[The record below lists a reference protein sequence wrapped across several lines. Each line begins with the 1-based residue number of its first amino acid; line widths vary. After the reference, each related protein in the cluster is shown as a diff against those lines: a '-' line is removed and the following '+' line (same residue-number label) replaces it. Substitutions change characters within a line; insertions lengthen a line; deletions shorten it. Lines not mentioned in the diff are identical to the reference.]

1 MTQQIRI
8 LATVLFAIAILHTFF
23 AAKFLEIA
31 HRIETSEGK
40 SSVRANLFHVL
51 GEIEVVFG
59 LWAGVF
65 IAIFAIF
72 EGYEPAIAYVESVDF
87 TEAAFVFVIMTVAAT
102 RSIQNLASRGIEFT
116 SRAICRIASFLNA
129 PQAFYLVALTLGPL
143 LGSFIT
149 EPAAMTVVALILEEK
164 FFRARVS
171 DRFRYKTLALLFVN
185 ISIGGVLTHFAAP
198 PVVMVA
204 KVWGWDTP
212 YMFTH
217 FGYKAAVAVIL
228 NAVVTL
234 FLLRKEF
241 KLLAAQP
248 LPTEQPT
255 RTPAWVTLLHLV
267 FLVLVVFT
275 AHHMA
280 VFMGIFLLFIGVMSI
295 TEPHQ
300 DPMQI
305 RQSLLVGFFLAGLV
319 VLGKPQFWWLTPLIT
334 SLSEYPLFIGAT
346 ALTAFTDNA
355 ALTYLGAQ
363 VEGLPDG
370 LKHALVAGAVSGGGL
385 TVIANAPNP
394 AGYGILKDQFGDSGV
409 HPGRL
414 VLAALLPTAIA
425 MVCLKLL

>member
-1 MTQQIRI
+1 MTQQIQI
-8 LATVLFAIAILHTFF
+8 LATVLFAFAILHTFF
-23 AAKFLEIA
+23 AAKILTVA
-31 HRIETSEGK
+31 HRIEAAEGAG
-40 SSVRANLFHVL
+40 SIRANLFHLLAEV
-51 GEIEVVFG
+51 EVVFG
-59 LWAGVF
+59 LWAGIF
-65 IAIFAIF
+65 ITMFAIF
-72 EGYEPAIAYVESVDF
+72 QGYESAVEYVESVDF
-87 TEAAFVFVIMTVAAT
+87 TEAAFVFVMMTVAAT

-116 SRAICRIASFLNA
+116 SGLICRTTSFLNP

-143 LGSFIT
+143 LGSLIT

-164 FFRARVS
+164 FFRTRVS

-204 KVWGWDTP
+204 KAWGWNTP
-212 YMFTH
+212 YMFFH
-217 FGYKAAVAVIL
+217 FGYQAAIAVVL
-228 NAVVTL
+228 NAVMTL

-241 KLLAAQP
+241 TLLAAQP
-248 LPTEQPT
+248 LPTEKPM
-255 RTPAWVTLLHLV
+255 RIPPWVTLLHLV
-267 FLVLVVFT
+267 FLLLVVLT

-319 VLGKPQFWWLTPLIT
+319 VLGKPQSWWLTPLIT
-334 SLSEYPLFIGAT
+334 SLSEYPLYFGAA

-355 ALTYLGAQ
+355 ALTFLGAQ
-363 VEGLPDG
+363 VEGLSDP
-370 LKHALVAGAVSGGGL
+370 LKHALVAGAVTGGGL

-394 AGYGILKDQFGDSGV
+394 AGYGILKDQFGESGV

-414 VLAALLPTAIA
+414 ALAALLPTAIA
-425 MVCLKLL
+425 LICLKLL